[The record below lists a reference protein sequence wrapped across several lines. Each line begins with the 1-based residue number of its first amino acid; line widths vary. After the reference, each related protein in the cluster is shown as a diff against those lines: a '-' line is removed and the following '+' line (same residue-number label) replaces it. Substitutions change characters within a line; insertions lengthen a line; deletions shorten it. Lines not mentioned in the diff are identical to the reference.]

1 MADVAQTIADYL
13 AAQSVGTVGTDI
25 FFDQVPVESS
35 LPVDEA
41 AVTVIESGGLDPEIN
56 ADRKHF
62 NPTVQ
67 IIVTGTQESNTEA
80 KAKVAEVVDLLTD
93 PLNLTVGSTIYY
105 CTAQVGGNNYLGYDE
120 NNRPEWSLN
129 FQLRRREN
137 Q

>member
-67 IIVTGTQESNTEA
+67 IIVTGTQESKNQCRQVFTWLLLPRLPPRPFG
-80 KAKVAEVVDLLTD
+80 DLHVSRHC
-93 PLNLTVGSTIYY
+93 P
-105 CTAQVGGNNYLGYDE
+105 A
-120 NNRPEWSLN
+120 
-129 FQLRRREN
+129 
-137 Q
+137 